1 MEKRLKKLTK
11 PNSFRTQFIDFV
23 AVYEELMAVNEP
35 KDGIVKICAVRNPQK
50 SEFQ

>member
-35 KDGIVKICAVRNPQK
+35 KESCKPKCPSKCWACR
-50 SEFQ
+50 